1 MPNYKELPVMLI
13 NNYLWDRARGLVS
26 GQPSASGVW
35 DTSIYTASAM
45 SFMPFYPVSENLAV
59 DSSKLPYILY
69 DYMFVPKAG
78 TFWPLQKEEAD
89 YIIVGDIPQIFYIKN
104 YIVDALERFDESARY
119 VNDHLASQNYKTKF
133 KYITVDQENFI
144 ADEKR
149 IDSFKPKF
157 ITCLKLC
164 YEYTK

>member
-1 MPNYKELPVMLI
+1 MLI
-13 NNYLWDRARGLVS
+13 NNYLWDRSRGLVD
-26 GQPSASGVW
+26 GQPSASAIW

-89 YIIVGDIPQIFYIKN
+89 YIIVGDIPDIFYLKN

-119 VNDHLASQNYKTKF
+119 VNDHLALQNYETKF

-157 ITCLKLC
+157 ITCLKIC

>member
-1 MPNYKELPVMLI
+1 MLI
-13 NNYLWDRARGLVS
+13 NNYLWDRARGLVND
-26 GQPSASGVW
+26 QPSASAIW

-45 SFMPFYPVSENLAV
+45 SFMPFYPVTENLAV
-59 DSSKLPYILY
+59 DSSKMPYILY

-89 YIIVGDIPQIFYIKN
+89 YIIVGDIPEIFYLKN

-119 VNDHLASQNYKTKF
+119 VNDHLSSQNYETKF

-157 ITCLKLC
+157 ITCLKIC